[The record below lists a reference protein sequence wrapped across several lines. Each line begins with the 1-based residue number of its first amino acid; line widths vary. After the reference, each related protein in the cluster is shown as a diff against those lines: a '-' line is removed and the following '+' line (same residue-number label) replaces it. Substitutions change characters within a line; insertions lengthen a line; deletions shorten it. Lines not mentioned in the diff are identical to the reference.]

1 MTGTDLYRRMCAFN
15 YGDAERAAV
24 MREVWDPTP
33 WMVEIYTGQCGDERD
48 REMQRWCHDEFGGQ
62 SWPLHGRPARWLRG
76 SATVHGWTWYG
87 FADQAGMG
95 RFVAHW
101 PAPEGVRQPDTAPAG

>member
-48 REMQRWCHDEFGGQ
+48 REMQRWCHDELDRK
-62 SWPLHGRPARWLRG
+62 S
-76 SATVHGWTWYG
+76 V
-87 FADQAGMG
+87 
-95 RFVAHW
+95 V
-101 PAPEGVRQPDTAPAG
+101 